1 MVQLPTK
8 DSPPIFELEE
18 ERESKLL
25 ELCSQ
30 WKEREREREK
40 RAGSIWVYRER
51 ERQRE
56 RM

>member
-30 WKEREREREK
+30 WKEREREEGRFDL
-40 RAGSIWVYRER
+40 GL
-51 ERQRE
+51 
-56 RM
+56 